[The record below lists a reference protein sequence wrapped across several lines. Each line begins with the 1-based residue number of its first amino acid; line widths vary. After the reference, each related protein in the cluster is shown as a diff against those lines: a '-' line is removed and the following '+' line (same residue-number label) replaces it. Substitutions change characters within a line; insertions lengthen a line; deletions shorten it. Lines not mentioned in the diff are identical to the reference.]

1 MPASPD
7 TTTGA
12 AATCTLSDLS
22 GAEHVLE
29 ELSVLFQPVYQSLNL
44 IGFCG
49 FAGFV
54 LWAIIRR
61 PLRRQAP
68 KLSVDAQP
76 ELVVKI

>member
-1 MPASPD
+1 M
-7 TTTGA
+7 
-12 AATCTLSDLS
+12 
-22 GAEHVLE
+22 LE
-29 ELSVLFQPVYQSLNL
+29 ELPVLFQPVYQSLNL

-68 KLSVDAQP
+68 KLSVDARP
-76 ELVVKI
+76 EIVVKI

>member
-1 MPASPD
+1 M
-7 TTTGA
+7 
-12 AATCTLSDLS
+12 LR
-22 GAEHVLE
+22 GAEHMLE
-29 ELSVLFQPVYQSLNL
+29 ELPVLFQPVYQSLNL

-76 ELVVKI
+76 DLVVKI